1 MSDYEYH
8 RGKVKMVDLSEYDN
22 DTEKYFEARYRDEF
36 AKTEDR
42 PAGMTEEEIQ
52 QAYQASV
59 ENKYRRRGAWEDL
72 WQSETDCYCAVIRL
86 EDEIWEVADIEL
98 DDFEDVFNKQ
108 SDTEYE
114 YITSFY
120 NGGCCLQEVLEDGLA
135 RALKRDRK

>member
-22 DTEKYFEARYRDEF
+22 DTEKYFETRYRYEF
-36 AKTEDR
+36 
-42 PAGMTEEEIQ
+42 PGLTEEEIQ
-52 QAYQASV
+52 KAYQTSV
-59 ENKYRRRGAWEDL
+59 EYKYRRHKPWEQL
-72 WQSETDCYCAVIRL
+72 WRDNTDCYCAVIRI
-86 EDEIWEVADIEL
+86 EDELWEVDDIEL

-120 NGGCCLQEVLEDGLA
+120 NGGCGLEEALEYGLT